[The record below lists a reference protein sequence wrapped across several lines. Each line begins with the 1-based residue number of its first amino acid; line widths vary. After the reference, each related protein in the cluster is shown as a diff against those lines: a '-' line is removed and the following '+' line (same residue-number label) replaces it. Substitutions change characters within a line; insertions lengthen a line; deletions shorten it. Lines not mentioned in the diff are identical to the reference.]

1 MATTT
6 RSTGGRNTGTR
17 KTAARAG
24 TRRSTTSAPPKAA
37 RGAKA
42 RANAAPRDSHG
53 RFKPDHHV
61 RNAAFGATAALG
73 AVAAGVAAAFK
84 FGLLDRFLP
93 RGEGH
98 DAEDLLID
106 SGDAADAGNRPTARA
121 PAAFRPDMDAPMSA
135 AEKEALRPPKGTRAR
150 ADEGSIVPA

>member
-1 MATTT
+1 MAT
-6 RSTGGRNTGTR
+6 TR
-17 KTAARAG
+17 KTAARKTAA
-24 TRRSTTSAPPKAA
+24 SKAP

-42 RANAAPRDSHG
+42 RAKVAPRTSDG
-53 RFKPDHHV
+53 RFKADHHV

-93 RGEGH
+93 SREGH

-106 SGDAADAGNRPTARA
+106 AAPADRA
-121 PAAFRPDMDAPMSA
+121 PVAFRPDMTAPMSA

-150 ADEGSIVPA
+150 VDEETIVPS